1 MELNER
7 KQKILE
13 AIIRNYMETGEPV
26 GSRTVSKYTD
36 LNLSSATI
44 RNEMSDLEEMG
55 YILQPHTSAGRIPSD
70 KAYRLYVDTILQ
82 RKDEEVS
89 EMKELMVEK
98 ADKIDLLLQ
107 QVAKLL
113 AQNTNYTSMVT
124 KPKYQHKRIKFIQ
137 LNQMSERQLL
147 VIVVLDNN
155 HVSNKF
161 INLMTDADENVI
173 AQMNFLMNTA
183 LTGLDFTEINMAIM
197 QQIKEKAGEYG
208 ELASSILD
216 CISEVMTEEDD
227 SEIYTS
233 GATNILK
240 YPELSDKEKMTG
252 LLSTFEEKQMLSAW
266 ANDEPPEDD
275 KEHGIQVY
283 IGEESPVESMK
294 DCSVVTATYR
304 IKEGVY
310 GKIGIVGPKRMDYE
324 KVVGTLEKSEK
335 AVKKKAKKD
344 KKDEK
349 IEELNDR
356 LMRNL
361 AEFENFRNRSEKE
374 KSAMFEIGA
383 KSVVEKMLPVVDNLE
398 RGFDGLSDEE
408 KETPFAKGIE
418 AVYKQLLTGL
428 EEIGVT
434 PIEAVGKEFDPNF
447 HNAVMHDED
456 DSDASNQVIEEFQK
470 GYMYKDSVVRH
481 SMVKVLN

>member
-1 MELNER
+1 MAEEKKVDEVEELQEEETA
-7 KQKILE
+7 E
-13 AIIRNYMETGEPV
+13 AAEDIEETENQEAESSEESEEP
-26 GSRTVSKYTD
+26 
-36 LNLSSATI
+36 
-44 RNEMSDLEEMG
+44 E
-55 YILQPHTSAGRIPSD
+55 
-70 KAYRLYVDTILQ
+70 
-82 RKDEEVS
+82 
-89 EMKELMVEK
+89 
-98 ADKIDLLLQ
+98 ADAKID
-107 QVAKLL
+107 
-113 AQNTNYTSMVT
+113 
-124 KPKYQHKRIKFIQ
+124 
-137 LNQMSERQLL
+137 
-147 VIVVLDNN
+147 
-155 HVSNKF
+155 
-161 INLMTDADENVI
+161 
-173 AQMNFLMNTA
+173 
-183 LTGLDFTEINMAIM
+183 
-197 QQIKEKAGEYG
+197 
-208 ELASSILD
+208 
-216 CISEVMTEEDD
+216 
-227 SEIYTS
+227 
-233 GATNILK
+233 
-240 YPELSDKEKMTG
+240 
-252 LLSTFEEKQMLSAW
+252 
-266 ANDEPPEDD
+266 
-275 KEHGIQVY
+275 
-283 IGEESPVESMK
+283 
-294 DCSVVTATYR
+294 
-304 IKEGVY
+304 
-310 GKIGIVGPKRMDYE
+310 
-324 KVVGTLEKSEK
+324 
-335 AVKKKAKKD
+335 KKAKKD